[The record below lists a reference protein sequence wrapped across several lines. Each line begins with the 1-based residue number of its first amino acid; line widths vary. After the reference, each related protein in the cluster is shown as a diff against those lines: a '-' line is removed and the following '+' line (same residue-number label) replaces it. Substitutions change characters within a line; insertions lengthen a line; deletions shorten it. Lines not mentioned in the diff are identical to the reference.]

1 MARWILV
8 TARGQRACFSRGIS
22 GRIAAER
29 VAESAWNQW
38 PNARGMGGRIG
49 VEYAGGLV
57 NDPKDPGGV
66 TKFGISQRS
75 YPNLNIR
82 ELTPDD
88 AKAIYQRDYW
98 APIQGEA
105 LPAGL
110 DLLLLD
116 HAVNAGP
123 ARAVR
128 LLQSLVNVPEDGL
141 MGPVTLGEIASADP
155 QDLIE
160 LGVLLKAKAQGLI
173 PSFGQAVARMQANGI
188 YLSLIHISEPTR
200 PY

>member
-1 MARWILV
+1 MHNFPDCIAHVL
-8 TARGQRACFSRGIS
+8 
-22 GRIAAER
+22 AAE
-29 VAESAWNQW
+29 
-38 PNARGMGGRIG
+38 
-49 VEYAGGLV
+49 GGLV

-75 YPNLNIR
+75 YPALDIR
-82 ELTPDD
+82 ALSLDE

-128 LLQSLVNVPEDGL
+128 LLQGLLNVPEDGI
-141 MGPVTLGEIASADP
+141 MGPITLGETAAANT
-155 QDLIE
+155 E
-160 LGVLLKAKAQGLI
+160 GLI
-173 PSFGQAVARMQANGI
+173 ATYSELRLDFYRDLPTWRHFGAGWSRRVHRTRRAALAMARAR
-188 YLSLIHISEPTR
+188 EPLAA
-200 PY
+200 

>member
-1 MARWILV
+1 MQTFPECVSHVL
-8 TARGQRACFSRGIS
+8 
-22 GRIAAER
+22 AAE
-29 VAESAWNQW
+29 
-38 PNARGMGGRIG
+38 
-49 VEYAGGLV
+49 GGLV

-75 YPNLNIR
+75 YPALDIR
-82 ELTPDD
+82 ALSLDE

-98 APIQGEA
+98 DQIQGEA
-105 LPAGL
+105 FPAGL

-128 LLQSLVNVPEDGL
+128 LLQHLVGVPEDGL
-141 MGPVTLGEIASADP
+141 MGPVTLAGVAIADP

-188 YLSLIHISEPTR
+188 YYHPALVAKLCRLAGESS
-200 PY
+200 

>member
-1 MARWILV
+1 MQTFPDCIAHVL
-8 TARGQRACFSRGIS
+8 
-22 GRIAAER
+22 AAE
-29 VAESAWNQW
+29 
-38 PNARGMGGRIG
+38 
-49 VEYAGGLV
+49 GGLV

-75 YPNLNIR
+75 YPALNIR
-82 ELTPDD
+82 ALTLDE

-110 DLLLLD
+110 DLLVLD

-128 LLQSLVNVPEDGL
+128 LLQHLVGVPEDGL
-141 MGPVTLGEIASADP
+141 MGPVTLAGVASADP
-155 QDLIE
+155 QDLIARYSE
-160 LGVLLKAKAQGLI
+160 LRLDFYRDL
-173 PSFGQAVARMQANGI
+173 PTWRHFGAGWSRRVQRARRAA
-188 YLSLIHISEPTR
+188 LALARAREPLAA
-200 PY
+200 

>member
-1 MARWILV
+1 MQTFPDCIAHVL
-8 TARGQRACFSRGIS
+8 
-22 GRIAAER
+22 AAE
-29 VAESAWNQW
+29 
-38 PNARGMGGRIG
+38 
-49 VEYAGGLV
+49 GGLV
-57 NDPKDPGGV
+57 NDPQDPGGV

-75 YPNLNIR
+75 YPALDIR
-82 ELTPDD
+82 ALSLDD

-128 LLQSLVNVPEDGL
+128 LLQHLVGVPEDGL
-141 MGPVTLGEIASADP
+141 MGPVTLAGVAIADP
-155 QDLIE
+155 QDLIARYSE
-160 LGVLLKAKAQGLI
+160 LRLDYYRDLPTWRHFGAGWSRRVHRARRAALAMARAQAPL
-173 PSFGQAVARMQANGI
+173 AA
-188 YLSLIHISEPTR
+188 
-200 PY
+200 

>member
-1 MARWILV
+1 MQNFPDCIAHVL
-8 TARGQRACFSRGIS
+8 
-22 GRIAAER
+22 AAE
-29 VAESAWNQW
+29 
-38 PNARGMGGRIG
+38 
-49 VEYAGGLV
+49 GGLV

-75 YPNLNIR
+75 YPALDIR
-82 ELTPDD
+82 ALSLDD

-128 LLQSLVNVPEDGL
+128 LLQHLVGVPEDGL
-141 MGPVTLGEIASADP
+141 MGPVTLAGVAIADP
-155 QDLIE
+155 QDLIARYSE
-160 LGVLLKAKAQGLI
+160 LRLDFYRDLPTWRHFGAGWSRRVHRTRRAALAMARAQAPL
-173 PSFGQAVARMQANGI
+173 AA
-188 YLSLIHISEPTR
+188 
-200 PY
+200 

>member
-1 MARWILV
+1 MQTFPDCIAHVL
-8 TARGQRACFSRGIS
+8 
-22 GRIAAER
+22 AAE
-29 VAESAWNQW
+29 
-38 PNARGMGGRIG
+38 
-49 VEYAGGLV
+49 GGLV
-57 NDPKDPGGV
+57 NDPQDPGGV

-75 YPNLNIR
+75 YPALDIR
-82 ELTPDD
+82 ALSLDD

-128 LLQSLVNVPEDGL
+128 LLQHLVGVPEDGL
-141 MGPVTLGEIASADP
+141 MGPVTLAGVASADP
-155 QDLIE
+155 QDLIARYSE
-160 LGVLLKAKAQGLI
+160 RRLDFYRDL
-173 PSFGQAVARMQANGI
+173 PTWRHFGAGWSRRVHRTRRAALAMARAR
-188 YLSLIHISEPTR
+188 EPLAA
-200 PY
+200 

>member
-1 MARWILV
+1 MQNFPDCIAHVL
-8 TARGQRACFSRGIS
+8 
-22 GRIAAER
+22 AAE
-29 VAESAWNQW
+29 
-38 PNARGMGGRIG
+38 
-49 VEYAGGLV
+49 GGLV

-75 YPNLNIR
+75 YPALNIR
-82 ELTPDD
+82 ALSLDD

-128 LLQSLVNVPEDGL
+128 LLQHLVGVPEDGL
-141 MGPVTLGEIASADP
+141 MGPITLGEVAAADP
-155 QDLIE
+155 Q
-160 LGVLLKAKAQGLI
+160 GLI
-173 PSFGQAVARMQANGI
+173 AAYSELRLDNYQGQLPGA
-188 YLSLIHISEPTR
+188 
-200 PY
+200 

>member
-1 MARWILV
+1 MQNFPDCIAHVL
-8 TARGQRACFSRGIS
+8 
-22 GRIAAER
+22 AAE
-29 VAESAWNQW
+29 
-38 PNARGMGGRIG
+38 
-49 VEYAGGLV
+49 GGLV

-75 YPNLNIR
+75 YPALDIR
-82 ELTPDD
+82 ALSLDD

-128 LLQSLVNVPEDGL
+128 LLQHLVGVPEDGL
-141 MGPVTLGEIASADP
+141 MGPVTLAGVAIADP
-155 QDLIE
+155 QDLIARFSE
-160 LGVLLKAKAQGLI
+160 LRLDFYRDL
-173 PSFGQAVARMQANGI
+173 PTWRHFGAGWSRRVHRTRRAALAMARAR
-188 YLSLIHISEPTR
+188 EPLAA
-200 PY
+200 